1 MSRVV
6 VITGASSGIGLTT
19 ANFFHSKGDVV
30 YGLSRRQLNAEFNEI
45 KCDITNE
52 NEVKL
57 CVEKIIEQEGK
68 IDVVV
73 NNAGMGISGPVETTK
88 IDDARKLFE
97 VNFFG
102 SLNVINAILPYMRK
116 ARSGKIIN
124 ISSVAS
130 PLSIPFQ
137 SFYSA
142 SKAAIDSLT
151 FALRAEVIDFNIK
164 VCSVLP
170 GDTKTSFTQ
179 NREKQNFEN
188 AGEYAEKM
196 QRSVSQMEKDEQ
208 GGMNSICVAKLVY
221 KLSNKKNPPVHAVV
235 GFKYKLL
242 VLLSRFLPK
251 RLVNSVIKGMY
262 AK

>member
-6 VITGASSGIGLTT
+6 VITGASSGIGFTT
-19 ANFFHSKGDVV
+19 ANLFRSKGDVV
-30 YGLSRRQLNAEFNEI
+30 YGLSRRQINAEFNEI

-52 NEVKL
+52 LDVKF
-57 CVEKIIEQEGK
+57 CIEKIIEKEGR

-88 IDDARKLFE
+88 LEDTKKLFD

-102 SLNVINAILPYMRK
+102 SLNVINASLPYMRQ

-124 ISSVAS
+124 VSSVAS

-137 SFYSA
+137 AFYSA

-151 FALRAEVIDFNIK
+151 FALRAEVSDFNVK

-170 GDTKTSFTQ
+170 GDTKTSFTL
-179 NREKQNFEN
+179 NREKQDFEN

-196 QRSVSQMEKDEQ
+196 QRSVNQMEKDEQ
-208 GGMNSICVAKLVY
+208 GGMSSDCVAKLVY
-221 KLSNKKNPPVHAVV
+221 KLSNKKNPPVHVVV
-235 GFKYKLL
+235 GFKYKFL

-251 RLVNSVIKGMY
+251 KLVNSVIKGMY